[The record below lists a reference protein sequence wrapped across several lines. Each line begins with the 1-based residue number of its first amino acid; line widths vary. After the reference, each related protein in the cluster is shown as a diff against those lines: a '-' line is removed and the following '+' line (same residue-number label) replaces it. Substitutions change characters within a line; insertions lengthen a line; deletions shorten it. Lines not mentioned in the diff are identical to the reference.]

1 MATLTGTGLAFGCGF
16 AGAAFFIGLATGL
29 AALTGAGLA
38 FGCGFAG
45 TVFFTGLATDLAAFA
60 TFLGAI
66 FFVAMTLSF
75 FRYCYF

>member
-1 MATLTGTGLAFGCGF
+1 LATLTGTGLAFGCGF

-45 TVFFTGLATDLAAFA
+45 TVFLQA
-60 TFLGAI
+60 
-66 FFVAMTLSF
+66 
-75 FRYCYF
+75 